1 MKRLTNMLSLLFLF
15 ALALALGA
23 CASFA
28 PGATSAQVDTQYA
41 QACIA
46 YGAAFNAALQ
56 LREGGKLTVAQIAA
70 VNTLDQTVTP
80 VCTGPL
86 PADPQAAIA
95 QITAAS
101 TTLVAL
107 VAIKPTV
114 AQPGAPPK

>member
-1 MKRLTNMLSLLFLF
+1 MKLLKALHMLIVLCMVC
-15 ALALALGA
+15 ALAA